1 MSTIRVDNF
10 GPSAGG
16 TTYSA
21 RGIAK
26 AWVNFN
32 GTGTAAINDSL
43 NVSSLTDS
51 GTGTFDIAFTNNMSS
66 AYYSISCTGVNSNSV
81 RVFYGIGGVAQPTPA
96 ASGYRFSTY
105 AEYAPAYQDCT
116 WNISAATGD
125 LA

>member
-26 AWVNFN
+26 AWANIAGGGQSVL
-32 GTGTAAINDSL
+32 GSL
-43 NVSSLTDS
+43 NVSSVTDS
-51 GTGTFDIAFTNNMSS
+51 GVGAYTLTYTSAFDSVDNQSLFGASLIASS
-66 AYYSISCTGVNSNSV
+66 
-81 RVFYGIGGVAQPTPA
+81 
-96 ASGYRFSTY
+96 STY
-105 AEYAPAYQDCT
+105 TPQINATTVSTAYFIIRRTTNDTVQDYPMYST
-116 WNISAATGD
+116 IHGD